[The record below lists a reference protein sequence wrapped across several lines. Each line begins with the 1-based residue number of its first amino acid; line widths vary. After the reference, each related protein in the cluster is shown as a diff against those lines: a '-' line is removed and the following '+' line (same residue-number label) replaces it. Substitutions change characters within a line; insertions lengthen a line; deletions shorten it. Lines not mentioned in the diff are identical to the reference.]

1 MNSPALESPTLVI
14 SLHKSHQ
21 NAHNPGSLLFC
32 PGSLTCKFGLVA
44 AQRGPCV
51 SIPGSHKTKKPSPPS
66 PAFLDTHEHFPP
78 LLTTSSQLD
87 HTRPRRLR
95 SRGRWAWLQ
104 LGRLAQTGQQQ
115 QQQQSRQ
122 PAEPPP
128 DPLSHHHHR
137 GEIRMVSS
145 HFRATHS
152 FNNASWTLNN
162 DKLKTAQN
170 DVKYE
175 WANETLFY

>member
-51 SIPGSHKTKKPSPPS
+51 SIPGFHKTKKPSPPS

-115 QQQQSRQ
+115 QQHSRAGSRLSRRQSG
-122 PAEPPP
+122 PPLPPP
-128 DPLSHHHHR
+128 PPR
-137 GEIRMVSS
+137 GNPHGFFTFQSNT
-145 HFRATHS
+145 F
-152 FNNASWTLNN
+152 F
-162 DKLKTAQN
+162 Q
-170 DVKYE
+170 
-175 WANETLFY
+175 

>member
-51 SIPGSHKTKKPSPPS
+51 SIPGSHKNKKPSPPS

-115 QQQQSRQ
+115 HSRAGSRLSRRQSG
-122 PAEPPP
+122 PPLPPP
-128 DPLSHHHHR
+128 PR
-137 GEIRMVSS
+137 GNPHGFFTFQSNT
-145 HFRATHS
+145 F
-152 FNNASWTLNN
+152 F
-162 DKLKTAQN
+162 Q
-170 DVKYE
+170 
-175 WANETLFY
+175 

>member
-87 HTRPRRLR
+87 HTRPALR

-115 QQQQSRQ
+115 QHSRAGSRLSRRQSG
-122 PAEPPP
+122 PPLPPP
-128 DPLSHHHHR
+128 PPPR
-137 GEIRMVSS
+137 GNPHGFFTFQSNT
-145 HFRATHS
+145 F
-152 FNNASWTLNN
+152 F
-162 DKLKTAQN
+162 Q
-170 DVKYE
+170 
-175 WANETLFY
+175 